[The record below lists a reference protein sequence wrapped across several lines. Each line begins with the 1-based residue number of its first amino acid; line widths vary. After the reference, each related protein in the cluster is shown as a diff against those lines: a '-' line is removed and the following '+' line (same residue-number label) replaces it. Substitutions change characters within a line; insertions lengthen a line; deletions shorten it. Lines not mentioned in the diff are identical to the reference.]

1 MEKASTPM
9 ESSNVTFA
17 LESIPVLAQCRG
29 MVLHLFDFSL
39 FLIEN
44 AGETSLATNRQEK
57 K

>member
-1 MEKASTPM
+1 MA
-9 ESSNVTFA
+9 SSNVTFA

-57 K
+57 KSKEGN